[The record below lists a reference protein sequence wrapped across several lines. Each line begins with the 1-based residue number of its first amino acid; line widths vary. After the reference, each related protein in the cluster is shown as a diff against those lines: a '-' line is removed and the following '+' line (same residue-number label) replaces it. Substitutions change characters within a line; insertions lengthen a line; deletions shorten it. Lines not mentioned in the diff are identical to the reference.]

1 MCPMLRHPGFIATTV
16 GGFESHR
23 NADIG
28 IWLTT
33 KLRAVG

>member
-1 MCPMLRHPGFIATTV
+1 LPDVATPGFIATTV